1 VSQLRGAYKEE
12 AFVFHGQSKG
22 VEEKS
27 EFDQLLNNLMSKE
40 WVVYCKEPHTSGA
53 PVLNYLSEYTHKIAI
68 SNNRIVSMNQERVT
82 FAWKDYRDNN
92 KIRTTTIDTKELLR
106 RYLLHVLPSGFMRI
120 RHYGF
125 LGSRYKQ
132 GNLNLIRRLLRAA
145 PVIRECKQ
153 AESYVDQMRKLTGLD
168 LKACRVC
175 KKGRMAVM
183 FEIPR
188 FQVRAPDQ

>member
-1 VSQLRGAYKEE
+1 MSQLREAYKEA

-40 WVVYCKEPHTSGA
+40 WVVYCKEPLTSGA
-53 PVLNYLSEYTHKIAI
+53 PVLNYLSQYTHKIAI

-92 KIRTTTIDTKELLR
+92 KIRTTTIDRKELLR

-120 RHYGF
+120 RYYGF

-132 GNLNLIRRLLRAA
+132 RNLDLIRRLLRAV

-153 AESYVDQMRKLTGLD
+153 AES
-168 LKACRVC
+168 
-175 KKGRMAVM
+175 
-183 FEIPR
+183 
-188 FQVRAPDQ
+188 